1 MKAFSSWPPCCA
13 ATALSRASVTAT
25 VSPAYHETATAC
37 HETAKRILHQYLL
50 MAVPI
55 ANRGCESCF
64 PYLWMMK
71 VLVRESQVAVVCIST
86 ALLPAYTARSQ
97 GRMADVTQQLTIILF
112 LGTAG
117 RGLLHGIPRTT
128 QAEPIHRHTTHAGF
142 ACLAT
147 SLTHALKQGR
157 PPDYPVL
164 HTMAQPSLTEAQLCK
179 CKAPDIVHIVN
190 TPQQALV
197 VPGGAQLQHS
207 AACMHKPVMSAATFA
222 NYCQ

>member
-1 MKAFSSWPPCCA
+1 MDAMVLVVHQQLRKHHTPLRVHRTVGDPVLVAQRGGTAARQYGAAMKEFSSWPTCCA

-25 VSPAYHETATAC
+25 VSPACYEPATAC

-97 GRMADVTQQLTIILF
+97 GRMADVTQQLTIIP
-112 LGTAG
+112 GDCW
-117 RGLLHGIPRTT
+117 
-128 QAEPIHRHTTHAGF
+128 QGF
-142 ACLAT
+142 AAWNPA
-147 SLTHALKQGR
+147 H
-157 PPDYPVL
+157 
-164 HTMAQPSLTEAQLCK
+164 
-179 CKAPDIVHIVN
+179 N
-190 TPQQALV
+190 
-197 VPGGAQLQHS
+197 PGGAHPQAHNQCWL
-207 AACMHKPVMSAATFA
+207 CLLGHKLDPCSQTRAPTRLSRVAHNGTAITHRSPAL
-222 NYCQ
+222 